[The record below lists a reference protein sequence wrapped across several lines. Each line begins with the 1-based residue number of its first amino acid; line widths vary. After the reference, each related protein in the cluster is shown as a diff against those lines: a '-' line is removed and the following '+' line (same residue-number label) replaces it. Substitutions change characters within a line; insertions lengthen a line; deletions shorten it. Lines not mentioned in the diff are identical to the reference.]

1 MRSQIV
7 LALAINNAA
16 MTKKYCSPRISHSD
30 NMRYSFRVWLLN
42 LGLIGE
48 EYKNCRTHLLKH
60 LSGNI
65 AWRHPEDAIKQ
76 RERLKQERI
85 AAREQR
91 VEPVSEVR
99 ELSGNVPDENFQA
112 DVGDSEQSFEEE
124 NEFEMTM

>member
-1 MRSQIV
+1 
-7 LALAINNAA
+7 
-16 MTKKYCSPRISHSD
+16 
-30 NMRYSFRVWLLN
+30 MRYSFRVWLLN

-65 AWRHPEDAIKQ
+65 AWRHPEDALKQ

-91 VEPVSEVR
+91 VEPVREVQQQAD
-99 ELSGNVPDENFQA
+99 NVPDE
-112 DVGDSEQSFEEE
+112 VLEPTESEREPIFEDEDLEQEE
-124 NEFEMTM
+124 TFELRQHRIYP

>member
-1 MRSQIV
+1 M

-16 MTKKYCSPRISHSD
+16 MTKKYCSPRVFYSD
-30 NMRYSFRVWLLN
+30 NMRYSFSVWLLN

-65 AWRHPEDAIKQ
+65 AWRYPEDALKQ

-85 AAREQR
+85 TAREQR
-91 VEPVSEVR
+91 VEPMNEV
-99 ELSGNVPDENFQA
+99 L
-112 DVGDSEQSFEEE
+112 EQSD
-124 NEFEMTM
+124 NDPMNVLKPM